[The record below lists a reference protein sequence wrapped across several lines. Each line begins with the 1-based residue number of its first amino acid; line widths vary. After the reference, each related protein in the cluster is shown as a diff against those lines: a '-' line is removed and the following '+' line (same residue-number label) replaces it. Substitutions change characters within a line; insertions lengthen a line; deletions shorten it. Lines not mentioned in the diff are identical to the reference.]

1 MTEQVKLSRRLATIA
16 GLVPTGSRV
25 ADIGSDHALLPVFL
39 CQQGKAS
46 YAIAGELND
55 GPYRAAQQQ
64 VRYAGLTDRIAVRQ
78 GDGLAVVNPGEADTI
93 TIAGMGGSLM
103 VHILTRG
110 KLALQG
116 VQRLILQPNVAEDAV
131 RRWMYEEQ
139 WCLKEELIL
148 EEDGKI
154 YEILV
159 AERTADAKDKNEQLF
174 SPKFVRGIHLS
185 GDMLFK
191 LGPFLVEQGADVFI
205 QKWQLELDKTK
216 KILKQLAKSDAE
228 AAREKEIELRS
239 EVRIIEEVLTCLRKD
254 RL

>member
-55 GPYRAAQQQ
+55 GPYRAAEQQ
-64 VRYAGLTDRIAVRQ
+64 VRNARLTERIAVRQ
-78 GDGLAVVNPGEADTI
+78 GDGLAVLEPGEADTI

-103 VHILTRG
+103 VHILTNG
-110 KLALQG
+110 KHALQG
-116 VQRLILQPNVAEDAV
+116 VRRLILQPNVAEDVV

-139 WCLKEELIL
+139 WCLNGELIL

-154 YEILV
+154 YEILI
-159 AERTADAKDKNEQLF
+159 AERTPDAQAINEQLF
-174 SPKFVRGIHLS
+174 APKLVRGINLS
-185 GDMLFK
+185 REMLFK
-191 LGPFLVEQGADVFI
+191 LGPYLVEQGSDAFI
-205 QKWQLELDKTK
+205 QKWQLELDKSEM
-216 KILKQLAKSDAE
+216 ILKQLAKSDAE
-228 AAREKEIELRS
+228 IAREKEIELQT
-239 EVRIIEEVLTCLRKD
+239 EAKIIEEVLTCLRKD
-254 RL
+254 RP